1 MRNALAVGLLPILH
15 VVFCFE
21 PGDEATSVWSRV
33 VGCQMA
39 MAGLHEVTPGHFA
52 RFMRRLRQSSV
63 YVCCE
68 AYQRNNDDL
77 TFVYAH
83 YSHRVLMSQWVDAVD
98 NTAQKMGCS
107 QLILYPDLWKRNF
120 GARRAVSGQF
130 PGSLVPLECTRAG
143 SDLPFSIS
151 CLIIVAIQQ
160 LCRQRV
166 IPMT

>member
-21 PGDEATSVWSRV
+21 PGDEAICVWSRV
-33 VGCQMA
+33 VGCRMA

-98 NTAQKMGCS
+98 ETAQKMGYS
-107 QLILYPDLWKRNF
+107 QLILYPDSWKPKFWRT
-120 GARRAVSGQF
+120 ARGFGQF
-130 PGSLVPLECTRAG
+130 PGVLPRHALIG
-143 SDLPFSIS
+143 SKIGSKTVRDRI
-151 CLIIVAIQQ
+151 
-160 LCRQRV
+160 
-166 IPMT
+166 